1 MYAPDVECVMG
12 VLLQMTAAAV
22 NTARTRKRM
31 VVQDGL
37 RKHASR
43 KCALQ

>member
-1 MYAPDVECVMG
+1 MYVPDVECVVD

-22 NTARTRKRM
+22 STARTRKRM

-43 KCALQ
+43 KCVLQ